1 MKKTILLLTIF
12 ATLKNFAQSPA
23 PPLINYQG
31 VARNNTGVPIINQT
45 IGIVFELIQG
55 TITGSVSYTETQA
68 ITTNSL
74 GLFTT
79 QIGKINSLAGL
90 NWQNGPYFL
99 RISMDASGGTNY
111 IPLGQPQ
118 QLVSVPYALYAEK
131 AGNGALPN
139 GTRDGQTMRWD
150 SIAQVW
156 KVSNNLIN
164 NETRVSIGLF
174 PNEIKSKMHVTT
186 LNTLDSAA
194 FTAVHLNTQ
203 SKQAAVKA
211 FAVGITNSNT
221 VDPYGSAI
229 YGSQNAASNFGDGL
243 TIGSLNYGVSK
254 GFGVGVAGF
263 GSSKTAAGT
272 SIGVYG
278 TTDQNS
284 IGTNKYAALFDIGGV
299 FITDSLMLGSLTNPG
314 NIGDV
319 LTKTSNNGR
328 GTWMAPLTGSGPFTN
343 SANYIHAS
351 TSFIN
356 SRILFGIPF
365 TGSVGYQSRVTIVNP
380 TSISSDT
387 ALIVLQKNN
396 TKPAIYASILPSNT
410 SLSPAI
416 FGEVIGGLNGTTA
429 GVYGKANFN
438 HGVIG
443 YSGNFNGVWGQ
454 SPNGVGVSG
463 ESTGNGQAGRFNL
476 TSSTS
481 SLPAVYIATNS
492 DFGALKAETF
502 GKGATIIAINSCSV
516 GGSNN
521 QALLIENGHIKA
533 ISTSAMLAPTT
544 ITTSTFP
551 SIASTVYTITNNSD
565 VRGTVIIDNSSWT
578 GFAANTYL
586 DVSVPFKKMYSGSTT
601 SVFLTPV
608 TLTPNTDKFS
618 YSVAGQNNSSFI
630 IRIKNNTAS
639 TISYIPGDYF
649 VINYFV
655 IE

>member
-1 MKKTILLLTIF
+1 MKQIIFLSLLLSCSKIF
-12 ATLKNFAQSPA
+12 SQSPA

-31 VARNNTGVPIINQT
+31 VARNATGTPIINQT

-55 TITGSVSYTETQA
+55 TITGSVSYTETHA

-99 RISMDASGGTNY
+99 QISMDASGGTNY

-131 AGNGALPN
+131 SGSDALPTATLN
-139 GTRDGQTMRWD
+139 GTTLRYNSSNSDWVIDTNLLNNGNRVTVGNSLNIKQNKFQ
-150 SIAQVW
+150 SITE
-156 KVSNNLIN
+156 N
-164 NETRVSIGLF
+164 G
-174 PNEIKSKMHVTT
+174 
-186 LNTLDSAA
+186 LDSAA
-194 FTAVHLNTQ
+194 IFGYNNFAVTNYAGVRGLATGSSPSTGTNSGIGIFGGHFAGYNVAGTGIGVLGQGSSFLSNGVGLLGIGSSSGTAVNNNYAIGL
-203 SKQAAVKA
+203 
-211 FAVGITNSNT
+211 FAT
-221 VDPYGSAI
+221 VDNNS
-229 YGSQNAASNFGDGL
+229 
-243 TIGSLNYGVSK
+243 
-254 GFGVGVAGF
+254 
-263 GSSKTAAGT
+263 TA
-272 SIGVYG
+272 
-278 TTDQNS
+278 
-284 IGTNKYAALFDIGGV
+284 TNKYAAIFDRGGV
-299 FITDSLMLGSLTNPG
+299 MVTDSLLLGSLTNPG
-314 NIGDV
+314 NIGDI

-328 GTWMAPLTGSGPFTN
+328 GTWMTPLTGSGPFTN
-343 SANYIHAS
+343 SANYIHAAS
-351 TSFIN
+351 SFTN

-380 TSISSDT
+380 TTISSDT

-521 QALLIENGHIKA
+521 LSLLLDKGHIGA
-533 ISTSAMLAPTT
+533 VGTNINITGTSSNSSSTVTL
-544 ITTSTFP
+544 TSTK
-551 SIASTVYTITNNSD
+551 VGNSND
-565 VRGTVIIDNSSWT
+565 VRGLITAIPSFTVIL
-578 GFAANTYL
+578 NTNDYVTVAFSF
-586 DVSVPFKKMYSGSTT
+586 DKSYSN
-601 SVFLTPV
+601 TPYV
-608 TLTPNTDKFS
+608 VITPTNNQTAKLSHEIFTAGPSGCTIKFS
-618 YSVAGQNNSSFI
+618 
-630 IRIKNNTAS
+630 NNT
-639 TISYIPGDYF
+639 ISPINLVNIAF
-649 VINYFV
+649 NYFV